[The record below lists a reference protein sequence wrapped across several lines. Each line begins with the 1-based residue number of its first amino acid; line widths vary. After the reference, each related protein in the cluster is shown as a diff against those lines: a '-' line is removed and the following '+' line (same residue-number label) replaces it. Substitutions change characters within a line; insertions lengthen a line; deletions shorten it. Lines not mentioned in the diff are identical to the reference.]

1 VWKSS
6 SSERDWLARMRVW
19 ARNERC
25 TKHTRK
31 LKWHGRQRRWLRPV
45 SEWRAR
51 GGDSSQGT
59 CLGMV
64 VHGNVAVRSCS
75 GVHAMDGTGGLRR
88 DEEELSGARCS

>member
-1 VWKSS
+1 M
-6 SSERDWLARMRVW
+6 RM
-19 ARNERC
+19 
-25 TKHTRK
+25 
-31 LKWHGRQRRWLRPV
+31 LKRQGEQRRWLRLA

-51 GGDSSQGT
+51 GGDSSQGA